1 MLTLWKHYD
10 DLFSLGLAYSTFS
23 PLTQRISPLC
33 PVSLFHLSTL
43 PNIDQSLERRI
54 VKQYHVRH

>member
-23 PLTQRISPLC
+23 PLTQGIS

-43 PNIDQSLERRI
+43 PNIDQSLEGRI